1 MERRWWG
8 GWKARLAVGLLAAG
22 LIVTLLGVV
31 LMSRTPFP
39 ATSRAHAT
47 SPLATLTVSPSGLPA
62 APNPLVP
69 PGWTQVLPGLVVS
82 DFAHYNTL
90 LTSAAKPGRVAACA
104 LPPHSWPVMV
114 APQFVL
120 SDDGGRTWEQRALP
134 LVGSVWGCDL
144 AIDPRDPDTYALS
157 AIHINDGKATGPD
170 ATVMT
175 HDAGRTWRLEA
186 MPPAM
191 LYSCA
196 SLPQQLHMPTWVQAQ
211 PCVPDPLDPTHLY
224 ALVATSATVNQG
236 MSLYESR
243 TSGTS
248 WRLLH
253 SWPTAIGSPL
263 MEIHP
268 TSRGLYVVDGQD
280 GGGGEGVYRSA
291 DRGATWHKLPLKA
304 PVSSVTYF
312 GQAGR
317 LLATVYPHLFQVN
330 PVTGAA
336 TSLGDVP
343 VTYQDGYV
351 GGVIS
356 AVAICEG
363 SQPSLVVSGPLGTY
377 VRPLPP
383 LG

>member
-1 MERRWWG
+1 
-8 GWKARLAVGLLAAG
+8 
-22 LIVTLLGVV
+22 
-31 LMSRTPFP
+31 
-39 ATSRAHAT
+39 
-47 SPLATLTVSPSGLPA
+47 
-62 APNPLVP
+62 
-69 PGWTQVLPGLVVS
+69 VLPGLVVS
-82 DFAHYNTL
+82 DFGHYDTL
-90 LTSAAKPGRVAACA
+90 VTSAAKPDRVAACA

-120 SDDGGRTWEQRALP
+120 SEDGGRTWEQQAVS

-144 AIDPRDPDTYALS
+144 AGDPLDPDTYALS
-157 AIHINDGKATGPD
+157 AIHIIDGKAMGPD
-170 ATVMT
+170 AIVVT

-186 MPPAM
+186 TPAAM
-191 LYSCA
+191 LHSCA
-196 SLPQQLHMPTWVQAQ
+196 TLPQQLHMPTWVQAQ

-224 ALVATSATVNQG
+224 ALVATSAMVNQG
-236 MSLYESR
+236 MSLYESH

-248 WRLLH
+248 WHALH
-253 SWPTAIGSPL
+253 TWPTAIGSPP

-268 TSRGLYVVDGQD
+268 TSSGLYVVDGQD

-291 DRGATWHKLPLKA
+291 DHGATWHKLPLKA

-317 LLATVYPHLFQVN
+317 LLATALPQLFQVN

-336 TSLGDVP
+336 TPLGDIP
-343 VTYQDGYV
+343 VTQNA

-377 VRPLPP
+377 VRSLPP